1 MPTTTKPTLP
11 TKPAPSSSKLG
22 SVAALVQ
29 GIALIIGF
37 VGATL
42 SLMESV
48 KEAYAT
54 GAGG

>member
-1 MPTTTKPTLP
+1 
-11 TKPAPSSSKLG
+11 
-22 SVAALVQ
+22 VAALVK